1 MIEFLFI
8 DLDDT
13 ILDFQKAEYVALQQ
27 TLRQFGIEPTETV
40 CARYSQI
47 NKAHWEALERRELTR
62 QQVMVG
68 RYATLFEEL
77 GISADALED
86 LALRYITMRL
96 KNGEIRQNYYFF
108 AQAKHLPQGLESRE
122 GILSWHS
129 LDEID
134 DLPMPVSAKHV
145 LLHYRSQG
153 RFDKL
158 LRGGM
163 TTEDETSFI
172 PLTEF

>member
-1 MIEFLFI
+1 MGKLRPMTALYLT
-8 DLDDT
+8 DGDQ
-13 ILDFQKAEYVALQQ
+13 ILLLYRIGSKIADKSYVGSAGGHFEASEYND
-27 TLRQFGIEPTETV
+27 
-40 CARYSQI
+40 AR
-47 NKAHWEALERRELTR
+47 ACVLREL
-62 QQVMVG
+62 
-68 RYATLFEEL
+68 YEEL

-163 TTEDETSFI
+163 TTEGETSFI

>member
-1 MIEFLFI
+1 MGKLRPMTALYLT
-8 DLDDT
+8 DGDQ
-13 ILDFQKAEYVALQQ
+13 ILLLYRIGSKIADKSYVGCAGGHFEASEYND
-27 TLRQFGIEPTETV
+27 
-40 CARYSQI
+40 AR
-47 NKAHWEALERRELTR
+47 ACVLREL
-62 QQVMVG
+62 
-68 RYATLFEEL
+68 YEEL

>member
-1 MIEFLFI
+1 MGKLRPMTALYLT
-8 DLDDT
+8 DGDQ
-13 ILDFQKAEYVALQQ
+13 ILLLYRIGSKIADKSYVGCAGGHFEASEYND
-27 TLRQFGIEPTETV
+27 
-40 CARYSQI
+40 AR
-47 NKAHWEALERRELTR
+47 ACVLREL
-62 QQVMVG
+62 
-68 RYATLFEEL
+68 YEEL
-77 GISADALED
+77 GISADVLED

-163 TTEDETSFI
+163 TTEGETSFI